1 MRAHTRIWRYNL
13 AIMNNRDVATVFEQI
28 ADMLAI
34 RGDSFHRILAYRN
47 AADSIRS
54 LGRDINDLHAAGE
67 LQSIPGVGETLAAK
81 IDELLTTGRLGAFD
95 RLAAEIPPALTA
107 LLRVEG
113 LGPKKVKTLYD
124 TLGITT
130 LEALKAAASEG
141 KVGTL
146 PGMGKKTEANILAAI
161 DALERHG
168 DGRTPLWKAAPAA
181 EELLAALAEMPG
193 VTRSSVGGSLRR
205 MRETIGDIDLLVA
218 AADSAAIMERFKKL
232 PQVEAVIG
240 SGPTKTTVQ
249 LHNGLQA
256 DLRVLPEERWGT
268 LLSYFT
274 GSQAHNIR
282 LRELALKKG
291 LSLNE
296 HAFRPIVDGE
306 ITNEGE
312 ILCATEEE
320 VYAVLGLPFIPV
332 PLREDRGEIEAAQKG
347 KLPRLVQNEDIRGD
361 LQMHTTWSD
370 GKLSVLEM
378 ARAAKERGL
387 QYIAITDHSYSLGV
401 TGGLTVE
408 RLLEQAEEIRAANE
422 ALGPD
427 FRVLHATEME
437 IRADG
442 TLDFPDEVLAQLD
455 FVAASLHTGL
465 SQSREQVMMRA
476 MAALENPHVDMLAH
490 PTGRL
495 IPDRPGADLDME
507 TLLKA
512 ARRTGTIMEV
522 NANPHRLDL
531 RDKHVRLAVELGVK
545 LAINTDAHRAEELD
559 LMPYGV
565 ATAQRGWATPD
576 DVVNSWPLPD
586 FLDYLAKKGGD

>member
-1 MRAHTRIWRYNL
+1 
-13 AIMNNRDVATVFEQI
+13 MNNREVATMLEQI

-47 AADSIRS
+47 GAESIRE
-54 LGRDINDLHAAGE
+54 LGRDINAVHAAGE
-67 LQSIPGVGETLAAK
+67 LQQIPGIGETLASK
-81 IDELLTTGRLGAFD
+81 IDEMLTTGRLSFYDQLSAD
-95 RLAAEIPPALTA
+95 VPPALTE

-113 LGPKKVKTLYD
+113 LGPKRVRTLYD
-124 TLGITT
+124 ALGITT
-130 LEALKAAASEG
+130 LDALKAAAEAEKIRS
-141 KVGTL
+141 L
-146 PGMGKKTEANILAAI
+146 PGMGRKTEDNIRAALA
-161 DALERHG
+161 ALERHG
-168 DGRTPLWKAAPAA
+168 TDRTPLWKAAPVA

-193 VTRSSVGGSLRR
+193 VTKWAVGGSLRR

-218 AADSAAIMERFKKL
+218 AETSDDVMARFKKL
-232 PQVEAVIG
+232 PQVEAVISG
-240 SGPTKTTVQ
+240 GPTKTTVQ

-282 LRELALKKG
+282 LRELALQQR

-306 ITNEGE
+306 ITSEGE
-312 ILCATEEE
+312 ILCASEEA
-320 VYAVLGLPFIPV
+320 VYEVLGLPFIPV
-332 PLREDRGEIEAAQKG
+332 LLREDRGEIEAAQQG
-347 KLPRLVQNEDIRGD
+347 CLPDLVQDDDIVGD

-370 GKLSVLEM
+370 GKLSVFEM

-387 QYIAITDHSYSLGV
+387 QYIAITDHSVSLGV
-401 TGGLTVE
+401 TGGLSAE
-408 RLLEQAEEIRAANE
+408 RLLAQGEEIRAANE

-465 SQSREQVMMRA
+465 SQSREQVMKRA
-476 MAALENPHVDMLAH
+476 LVALENPHVDMLAH

-507 TLLKA
+507 TLLKV
-512 ARRTGTIMEV
+512 ARETGTIMEI

-531 RDKHVRLAVELGVK
+531 RDIHVRLAVQLGVK
-545 LAINTDAHRAEELD
+545 MAINTDAHRAAELD

-565 ATAQRGWATPD
+565 ATAQRGWATAAD
-576 DVVNSWPLPD
+576 IANTWPLD
-586 FLDYLAKKGGD
+586 RLLDYLAGKRAG

>member
-1 MRAHTRIWRYNL
+1 
-13 AIMNNRDVATVFEQI
+13 MNNRDVATVFEQI

-67 LQSIPGVGETLAAK
+67 LQTISGVGETLAAK
-81 IDELLTTGRLGAFD
+81 IDELLTTGRLEFFD
-95 RLAAEIPPALTA
+95 RLSAEIPPALTA

-124 TLGITT
+124 ALGITT

-168 DGRTPLWKAAPAA
+168 DGRTPLWKAAPVA
-181 EELLAALAEMPG
+181 EELLAALVEMPG

-306 ITNEGE
+306 ITNEGG

-320 VYAVLGLPFIPV
+320 VYAALGLPFIPV

-347 KLPRLVQNEDIRGD
+347 KLPRLVENEDIRGD

-408 RLLEQAEEIRAANE
+408 RLLEQGEEIRAANE

-507 TLLKA
+507 TL
-512 ARRTGTIMEV
+512 
-522 NANPHRLDL
+522 
-531 RDKHVRLAVELGVK
+531 
-545 LAINTDAHRAEELD
+545 
-559 LMPYGV
+559 
-565 ATAQRGWATPD
+565 
-576 DVVNSWPLPD
+576 
-586 FLDYLAKKGGD
+586 